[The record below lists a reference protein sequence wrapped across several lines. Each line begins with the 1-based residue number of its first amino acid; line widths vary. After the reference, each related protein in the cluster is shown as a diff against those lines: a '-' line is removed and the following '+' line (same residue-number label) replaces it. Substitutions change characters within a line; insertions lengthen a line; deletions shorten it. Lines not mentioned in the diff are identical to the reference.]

1 MQTDTPALP
10 SPFSRVLA
18 AGGTRWAVVIRL
30 LVGAVFLSEGIQKF
44 LFPDALGVG
53 RFIKIG
59 IPAPEVMA
67 PFVGVVETAGG
78 LLILTGLATR
88 PAALVLMINML
99 VAFSTTKVPILL
111 SQGFWPMAH
120 EARTD
125 WSMFLGSFFLL
136 LEGAGP
142 WSLDARLGSGVR
154 RIGRH
159 VASLVLFLLVGFSLT
174 GCQAPPPAAAP
185 YQPQR
190 RDITITTIP
199 LLTKELQ
206 KVYPFLAEAF
216 APGGLLAGKEIYA
229 FMPSTVTVI
238 EGDTIEFH
246 FINPEDDLHS
256 FVLPPELSVALLGLR
271 TTTATYVARHAG
283 VFTFTCSIPAHLPA
297 MWGQLVVLNPQAIGR
312 AAAPDG
318 ADTARGS

>member
-1 MQTDTPALP
+1 MREFFDHPQSVDGALGGVVQDLGANQG
-10 SPFSRVLA
+10 SIVLA
-18 AGGTRWAVVIRL
+18 LIFACSHGAPSAVSHR
-30 LVGAVFLSEGIQKF
+30 ET
-44 LFPDALGVG
+44 
-53 RFIKIG
+53 
-59 IPAPEVMA
+59 IPTPPPEVMA

-125 WSMFLGSFFLL
+125 WSMFFFLL

-154 RIGRH
+154 QIGRH
-159 VASLVLFLLVGFSLT
+159 AAWLVLFLLVGFSLT
-174 GCQAPPPAAAP
+174 GCQVPPPAAAP

-199 LLTKELQ
+199 LLTKEIQ
-206 KVYPFLAEAF
+206 QVYPFLAEAF
-216 APGGLLAGKEIYA
+216 ASGGLLAGKEIYA
-229 FMPSTVTVI
+229 FMPSTVTAI
-238 EGDTIEFH
+238 EGDTIQFH
-246 FINPEDDLHS
+246 LINPEDDLHS
-256 FVLPPELSVALLGLR
+256 FVLPPDLSVALPGLQA
-271 TTTATYVARHAG
+271 TTATYVARHAG

-297 MWGQLVVLNPQAIGR
+297 MWGQLVVLNSQAIGR

-318 ADTARGS
+318 ADTARGT